1 MSVPGSVAV
10 APVVG
15 VTGWVAG
22 GAEVLVGL
30 AGSVEGGAEMSVGLG
45 ADDPHPAASMN
56 INNRRVSRVTVIA
69 DCRLM
74 KLLFFMRQV

>member
-22 GAEVLVGL
+22 GAVVLIGL
-30 AGSVEGGAEMSVGLG
+30 GDSVEGGAAMSVGLG
-45 ADDPHPAASMN
+45 ADDPQPAASMN
-56 INNRRVSRVTVIA
+56 TNGRRMNRFTVIA

-74 KLLFFMRQV
+74 KLLFFIQQV